1 MSPASVMSFSARAV
15 VTAVFFAF
23 AVGLGLWAGA
33 IPALMRQSGLDV
45 AGLGIALTMHTAAYI
60 AAMAGGGQLARVIPP
75 RRLMLLAMAA
85 NVPCFGLLFAAGSPA
100 LLMLALTVMGLS
112 AGLLDLAM
120 NTEGTAVEHELGRP
134 VLLSMHASASAA
146 FALGALGGSLIGT
159 HIGPAWC
166 ALVVLAVSL
175 PVALALHRLGP
186 RPNATVAPLAVPAS
200 RGAGHGVARV
210 GIVLGLTIG
219 AEMAAQMWSARFLE
233 RQAADLAAFAGA
245 GAAFFAGF
253 QAVVRLLGDA
263 LRRRLGD
270 QRVIMA
276 SLVIAALGF
285 VTVASSSWFVQSLI
299 GFALVGLGTACVVPC
314 CFALIARRA
323 AERAAAALGIAS
335 LVAGAIRLPT
345 PLVLGAVATAWGDAQ
360 VFALVAVGLAVALL
374 LSRGSAN

>member
-1 MSPASVMSFSARAV
+1 MHLSARTA

-45 AGLGIALTMHTAAYI
+45 AGLGIALTLHTGAYI
-60 AAMAGGGQLARVIPP
+60 AAMAGGGQLARRIPP

-85 NVPCFGLLFAAGSPA
+85 NLPCFALLFAAGSP
-100 LLMLALTVMGLS
+100 LWLTLALTAMGLGS
-112 AGLLDLAM
+112 GLLDLAM
-120 NTEGTAVEHELGRP
+120 NTEGTAVEHDLGRP

-159 HIGPAWC
+159 HAGPAWC
-166 ALVVLAVSL
+166 ALVVLGVSV
-175 PVALALHRLGP
+175 PVMRALHRLGP
-186 RPNATVAPLAVPAS
+186 RPHPTVAPLAVPAP
-200 RGAGHGVARV
+200 RGAGHGVGRV

-233 RQAADLAAFAGA
+233 RQAAELAAFAGA

-270 QRVIMA
+270 PRVIGG
-276 SLVIAALGF
+276 SLLIAAIGF
-285 VTVASSSWFVQSLI
+285 VTVATSSWFVQSLV

-345 PLVLGAVATAWGDAQ
+345 PLVLGAVAATWGDAQ
-360 VFALVAVGLAVALL
+360 VFALVAIGLAVALL
-374 LSRGSAN
+374 LSRGPAAG

>member
-1 MSPASVMSFSARAV
+1 MLASPRAV

-45 AGLGIALTMHTAAYI
+45 AGLGIALTLHTGAYI
-60 AAMAGGGQLARVIPP
+60 AAMAGGGQLARLIPP

-85 NVPCFGLLFAAGSPA
+85 NLPCFGLLFAAGSP
-100 LLMLALTVMGLS
+100 LWLTLALTAMGLS

-146 FALGALGGSLIGT
+146 FAIGALAGSLIGT
-159 HIGPAWC
+159 HAGPAWC

-175 PVALALHRLGP
+175 PVALALQRLGP
-186 RPNATVAPLAVPAS
+186 RPNPAVAPLAVPGS

-233 RQAADLAAFAGA
+233 RQAAELAAFAGA

-270 QRVIMA
+270 QRVILV
-276 SLVIAALGF
+276 SLLIAALGF
-285 VTVASSSWFVQSLI
+285 MTVASSSWFVQSLV

-314 CFALIARRA
+314 CFALVARRA
-323 AERAAAALGIAS
+323 AEQAAAALGIAS

-345 PLVLGAVATAWGDAQ
+345 PLVLGAVAAAWGDAQ
-360 VFALVAVGLAVALL
+360 VFALVAAGLVVALL
-374 LSRGSAN
+374 LSRGSAA

>member
-1 MSPASVMSFSARAV
+1 MSLSARAV

-45 AGLGIALTMHTAAYI
+45 AGLGIALTFHTAAYI
-60 AAMAGGGQLARVIPP
+60 AAMAGGGQLARIVPP

-85 NVPCFGLLFAAGSPA
+85 NLPCFGLLFTAGSP
-100 LLMLALTVMGLS
+100 LWLTLALTAMGLS

-120 NTEGTAVEHELGRP
+120 NTEGTAVEHDLHRP

-159 HIGPAWC
+159 AAGPAWC
-166 ALVVLAVSL
+166 ALLVLGVSL
-175 PVALALHRLGP
+175 PVMLALHRLGP
-186 RPNATVAPLAVPAS
+186 RPHPVVAPLAVPAS

-233 RQAADLAAFAGA
+233 RQAAELAAFAGA

-270 QRVIMA
+270 P
-276 SLVIAALGF
+276 LVILVSLAVAALGF
-285 VTVASSSWFVQSLI
+285 VTVATSLWFVQSLV

-345 PLVLGAVATAWGDAQ
+345 PLVLGAVAATWGDAQ
-360 VFALVAVGLAVALL
+360 VFALVAAGLAVALL
-374 LSRGSAN
+374 LSRSPAP

>member
-1 MSPASVMSFSARAV
+1 MLLSARTA

-45 AGLGIALTMHTAAYI
+45 AGLGIALTLHTGAYI
-60 AAMAGGGQLARVIPP
+60 AAMAGGGQLARRIPP

-85 NVPCFGLLFAAGSPA
+85 NLPCFALLFAAGSP
-100 LLMLALTVMGLS
+100 LWLTLALTAMGLGS
-112 AGLLDLAM
+112 GLLDLAM
-120 NTEGTAVEHELGRP
+120 NTEGTAVEHDLGRP

-159 HIGPAWC
+159 HAGPAWC
-166 ALVVLAVSL
+166 ALVVLGVSV
-175 PVALALHRLGP
+175 PVMRALHRLGP
-186 RPNATVAPLAVPAS
+186 RPHPTVAPLAVPAS

-233 RQAADLAAFAGA
+233 RQAAELAAFAGA

-270 QRVIMA
+270 PRVIGG
-276 SLVIAALGF
+276 SLLIAAIGF
-285 VTVASSSWFVQSLI
+285 VTVATSSWFVQSLV

-345 PLVLGAVATAWGDAQ
+345 PLVLGAVAATWGDAQ
-360 VFALVAVGLAVALL
+360 VFALVAIGLAVALL
-374 LSRGSAN
+374 LSRGPAAG